1 MTFCILLRRFFMFYA
16 KGNSPWYHLKETKR
30 ESCVYSGIIGELNQR
45 RFWATLVKRK
55 WGLFHFKAPWR
66 YQICLSSKF
75 FTIIETICPDIW
87 EKPQS
92 KNETKKIT
100 SAWCASLKKRLCSI
114 RLTLGSYATQ
124 ATYFIDKS
132 IVIFWVRR
140 CDVVEFAREPHRY
153 NHTIW
158 QTAQV

>member
-45 RFWATLVKRK
+45 RFGATLVKRK
-55 WGLFHFKAPWR
+55 WCLFHFKAPWR

-75 FTIIETICPDIW
+75 FNIIETICPDIW

-100 SAWCASLKKRLCSI
+100 SAWCASLKNVFAQLGSLWEVMQLKQ
-114 RLTLGSYATQ
+114 LTLL
-124 ATYFIDKS
+124 IK
-132 IVIFWVRR
+132 V
-140 CDVVEFAREPHRY
+140 
-153 NHTIW
+153 
-158 QTAQV
+158 